1 MVIGAT
7 YFHRDLHTMK
17 KLLMP
22 VREILESEGK
32 VRIWSAGCS
41 DGSEP
46 FTIAILISEEFEGII
61 PDSVEILATDVDPD
75 DAFEKFF
82 ETGIYKRE
90 RLTRIPDKIRKR
102 YFHEDDKSSE
112 NLILNDSLRKKVK
125 FMRHDLLS
133 GISPGGV
140 FDIII
145 CKNVLLHF
153 NDAEQSAITGLFYD
167 TLNNGGYLVTEQ
179 THRLSDKDQNSFA
192 RIFPDA
198 RIYQKIS

>member
-1 MVIGAT
+1 
-7 YFHRDLHTMK
+7 MK
-17 KLLMP
+17 KLVLL
-22 VREILESEGK
+22 VRKTLEARGE

-46 FTIAILISEEFEGII
+46 FTLAILISEESDGII
-61 PDSVEILATDVDPD
+61 PDSVEILATDIDPD
-75 DAFEKFF
+75 DTFEEFF
-82 ETGIYKRE
+82 ETGVYKKE

-112 NLILNDSLRKKVK
+112 NIILNDLLRKKVK

-133 GISPGGV
+133 KIPPGGP

-153 NDAEQSAITGLFYD
+153 NDAEQSDIIRLFYD
-167 TLNNGGYLVTEQ
+167 SLNNDGYLVTEQ

-198 RIYQKIS
+198 RIYRKVSGN